1 MNKVL
6 VIVDMQNDFVYGA
19 LGSPEAQNIVENIK
33 WKLDCARQN
42 GDLVIFTRDT
52 HYDNYLDTKEGK
64 YLPVKHCIKDTE
76 GWEIVSELTPQDN
89 EIVINKTSFG
99 SFSIPDTILDFYG
112 DTFNI
117 VVDICGVCT
126 DICVIS
132 NALILKAVFSEGG
145 DIYVD
150 HQCCAGSNLANH
162 DAALNVMKACQINV
176 V

>member
-19 LGSPEAQNIVENIK
+19 LGSPEAQSIVGNIK
-33 WKLDCARQN
+33 KKLDSARQN

-52 HYDNYLDTKEGK
+52 HYENYLDTKEGK
-64 YLPVKHCIKDTE
+64 YLPVKHCVKNTE
-76 GWEIVSELTPQDN
+76 GWEIVPELTPNGN
-89 EIVINKTSFG
+89 EIVIDKSTFG
-99 SFSIPDTILDFYG
+99 TFELPIRIMDFYH
-112 DTFNI
+112 DFYNNI
-117 VVDICGVCT
+117 EICGVCS

-132 NALILKAVFSEGG
+132 NALMLKAYYSEFGN
-145 DIYVD
+145 IYVD
-150 HQCCAGSNLANH
+150 HQCCAGSNPANH